1 MLPAKLRDARHRAAD
16 RLSGKSVEERFPGPS
31 HVRRAP
37 AAAVDHVCHP
47 ARLTIR
53 AAPLLLVR
61 LEWAPAARARR
72 GESPDQATPLLTK
85 AKSASPRRLPLERSQ
100 PQFDR

>member
-16 RLSGKSVEERFPGPS
+16 QPSGKSAEERFPDPS

-47 ARLTIR
+47 ARLTIS
-53 AAPLLLVR
+53 AAPLLLLQ

-72 GESPDQATPLLTK
+72 GESPTQATPLLIR
-85 AKSASPRRLPLERSQ
+85 AQSVWRRRPPLERSQ
-100 PQFDR
+100 P